1 MYKLGKRSLQRL
13 KGVNPALVKVVKRAI
28 ELSEVD
34 FTVLEGVRSEKR
46 QRELFKKG
54 ATRTMNSYHLTGHA
68 VDLAPWPIDW
78 NDTDKFVKIADAM
91 EKAADELGVPLQWG
105 GNWRTFVDMPHFQ
118 IPRSM

>member
-118 IPRSM
+118 IPRNM